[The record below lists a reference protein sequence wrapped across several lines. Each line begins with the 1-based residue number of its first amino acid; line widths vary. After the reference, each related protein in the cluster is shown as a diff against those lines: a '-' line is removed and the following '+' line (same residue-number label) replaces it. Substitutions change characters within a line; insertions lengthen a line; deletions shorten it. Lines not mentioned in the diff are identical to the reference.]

1 MPLPLTAWLLAS
13 AGSIS
18 APSIHTATAPDTLR
32 PAAEAAAP
40 GNDPA
45 TTTPSAVSAD
55 SGSDILVTARRRAE
69 SVQDVPLAISVLG
82 GEALEQKGAYHL
94 QQIYQEVPS
103 LTVYTSNPRNVTVNI
118 RGLGSNVATA
128 NNGLDL
134 GVGFYVDDVYYAR
147 VGQSGFD
154 LVDLDRVEILRG
166 PQGTLFGRNTTAG
179 AIVVTTKRPSF
190 TPEAS
195 GDVSV
200 GNYGL
205 FQARGSLSGP
215 VATNVAGRL
224 SFEATKRDGFLR
236 NIFQD
241 RRVHDF
247 QNYTVRG
254 QLLFTPTEA
263 LTVRVIGDYARQE
276 QNCCVPVLL
285 GSLAA
290 YDNGAPIA
298 FNYAQRIAQFGY
310 TPPLADPKDRIT
322 DSDWLGPI
330 RMEQGGVQVNA
341 EYDFSG
347 ATLTSVSAARF
358 WNWTPRNDPDY
369 SALNISLEGNQYD
382 RQRQF
387 SQEFR
392 LASNGRR
399 TLDWVVGLYAFH
411 QKIPGWFIN
420 EYGRD
425 AGEFLIAPGTAGLTP
440 AQRRATLEG
449 TYTYA
454 SSEPKTTS
462 VAAFG
467 QGVWH
472 LTDAVDLTVGLR
484 YTHERKYGFY
494 EQVRG
499 GGSPLATLTPAQIA
513 LRNAYTPIYARYDLD
528 RSWGDLSGT
537 ASLSG
542 KLGEDALVYVTYA
555 RGQKSGGLNFATLP
569 LSPDG
574 APLLDLAVV
583 SPEKVDNYEVG
594 LKSEWF
600 DRRLTANFSAFLT
613 DVSNY
618 QSTIVDAS
626 VVPPRA
632 YIANVGDV
640 RSYGIEGDVRA
651 RPVAGLSLYASGT
664 WNPAEYRRYSNAQCP
679 FEIRAP
685 GQPTVC
691 DLSGRRL
698 PAAPRWA
705 WSAGASYDAAL
716 SDTVTGFA
724 GADYAYRSSFYT
736 TYNLSRFSLVEGF
749 GLLNARLGVRG
760 KDGRWEA
767 SLWSRNLLNKLYFYS
782 KGISE
787 NGAVFYGQPGDPR
800 TFGLTL
806 RHRL

>member
-1 MPLPLTAWLLAS
+1 LARLLAS
-13 AGSIS
+13 GAL
-18 APSIHTATAPDTLR
+18 AVTPPA
-32 PAAEAAAP
+32 AAEAARTADPVAP
-40 GNDPA
+40 VDTPA
-45 TTTPSAVSAD
+45 EADAPPSGA
-55 SGSDILVTARRRAE
+55 DILVTARRRAE
-69 SVQDVPLAISVLG
+69 SVQDVPLAMSVLG
-82 GEALEQKGAYHL
+82 AEALERKGAYHL
-94 QQIYQEVPS
+94 QQLYQEVPS
-103 LTVYTSNPRNVTVNI
+103 LTVYTSNPRNVTINI

-179 AIVVTTKRPSF
+179 AIVITTKRPSF
-190 TPEAS
+190 ETEAS

-205 FQARGSLSGP
+205 VQGRGTISG
-215 VATNVAGRL
+215 AITDDIAGRL
-224 SFEATKRDGFLR
+224 SFEATNRDGFVR

-254 QLLFTPTEA
+254 QLLFKPTED
-263 LTVRVIGDYARQE
+263 LTIRVIGDYARQE
-276 QNCCVPVLL
+276 QSCCVPMLL
-285 GSLAA
+285 GSLTT
-290 YDNGAPIA
+290 YDNGAAIP

-310 TPPLADPKDRIT
+310 KPPLADPKDRIT

-341 EYDFSG
+341 EYDFGG

-358 WNWTPRNDPDY
+358 WEWTPRNDPDY
-369 SALNISLEGNQYD
+369 SALNVSLEGNQYD

-387 SQEFR
+387 SQELR
-392 LASNGRR
+392 LASNGKK
-399 TLDWVVGLYAFH
+399 TIDWVVGVYAFH
-411 QKIPGWFIN
+411 QRIPGWFIN

-440 AQRRATLEG
+440 AQRRAALEG
-449 TYTYA
+449 TFTYA

-462 VAAFG
+462 FAGFG

-472 LTDAVDLTVGLR
+472 LTPAVDLTVGLR

-499 GGSPLATLTPAQIA
+499 GGSPLSTLTPAQVA
-513 LRNAYTPIYARYDLD
+513 LRNSYTPIYARYELD
-528 RSWGDLSGT
+528 RSWGDVSGV

-569 LSPDG
+569 LSSTG
-574 APLLDLAVV
+574 QPLLDLAVV
-583 SPEKVDNYEVG
+583 APEKVDNYEVG
-594 LKSEWF
+594 LKSEWL
-600 DRRLTANFSAFLT
+600 DRRLTANLSAFLT

-626 VVPPRA
+626 VVPARA

-640 RSYGIEGDVRA
+640 RSYGIEGDLKA
-651 RPVAGLSLYASGT
+651 RPIEGLSLYASGT
-664 WNPAEYRRYSNAQCP
+664 WNPAEYRRYTNAQCP
-679 FEIRAP
+679 FEVRAP

-691 DLSGRRL
+691 DLSGGRL

-705 WSAGASYDAAL
+705 LSAGGSYDAAL
-716 SDTVTGFA
+716 SDTITGFV
-724 GADYAYRSSFYT
+724 GADYAFRSSFYT
-736 TYNLSRFSLVEGF
+736 SYNLSRFSLVEGF
-749 GLLNARLGVRG
+749 GLVNARIGVRAEDG
-760 KDGRWEA
+760 KWEA
-767 SLWSRNLLNKLYFYS
+767 SLWSRNLLNKLYYYS
-782 KGISE
+782 NGISE

-800 TFGLTL
+800 TLGLTL